1 MLTNTELQ
9 EAIKVAAG
17 CLEECAPMYRERYEL
32 LRKHLDALLAEQL
45 RRAKERPE
53 PAPLTSPA
61 PVVAPMQPII
71 VGPQWVPQQPWQP
84 PYEIT
89 CRGAQ

>member
-89 CRGAQ
+89 CGGAR